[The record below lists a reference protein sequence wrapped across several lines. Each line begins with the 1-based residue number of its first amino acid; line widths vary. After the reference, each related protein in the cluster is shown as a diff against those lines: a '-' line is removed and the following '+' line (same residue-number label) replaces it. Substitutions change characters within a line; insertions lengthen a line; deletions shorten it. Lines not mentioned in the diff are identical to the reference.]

1 MGKAGNV
8 SNIRLRTKSTENW
21 VLSLASLPTAMLAP
35 ALKAIARWNFLLRR
49 DLGHGNDNSPMWINA
64 AA

>member
-1 MGKAGNV
+1 MV
-8 SNIRLRTKSTENW
+8 
-21 VLSLASLPTAMLAP
+21 AP
-35 ALKAIARWNFLLRR
+35 ALSDCPLELLRR

>member
-1 MGKAGNV
+1 VELLATKGDAG
-8 SNIRLRTKSTENW
+8 R
-21 VLSLASLPTAMLAP
+21 
-35 ALKAIARWNFLLRR
+35 LKAIARWNFPLRR

>member
-1 MGKAGNV
+1 MV
-8 SNIRLRTKSTENW
+8 
-21 VLSLASLPTAMLAP
+21 AP
-35 ALKAIARWNFLLRR
+35 ALKAIARRNFLLRR